1 MEDHSNHEEIINEAF
16 ESLRLL
22 FEESPQSIY
31 IYLDDE
37 HKICNE
43 NFANLL
49 GYESSEE
56 WNNVKE
62 QFSSAFVDDES
73 QEDLVNSFQN
83 VVNNLEGNSFD
94 VVWKRKDNS
103 IVTTNVIIVPFP
115 VQDHVLALHFISELE
130 VEDFSDSEDE
140 EEVN

>member
-1 MEDHSNHEEIINEAF
+1 MEDHSNHKEIINEAF
-16 ESLRLL
+16 ESLKLL
-22 FEESPQSIY
+22 FEESPQAIY
-31 IYLDDE
+31 LYLDDE
-37 HKICNE
+37 YKICNE
-43 NFANLL
+43 NFAQLL
-49 GYESSEE
+49 GYESNEE
-56 WNNVKE
+56 WNNVKG
-62 QFSSAFVDDES
+62 QFTSAFVDDES

-103 IVTTNVIIVPFP
+103 KVTTNVIIVPFP